1 MLKYYTDAKCEY
13 LLYFTRRFS
22 IVTAVRFV
30 IVDFKEMNEWML
42 IVYLTT
48 CLPKFIEIDVSVD
61 VCKNFNDL
69 NVRCVD

>member
-30 IVDFKEMNEWML
+30 IVDFKEMNE
-42 IVYLTT
+42 
-48 CLPKFIEIDVSVD
+48 
-61 VCKNFNDL
+61 
-69 NVRCVD
+69 